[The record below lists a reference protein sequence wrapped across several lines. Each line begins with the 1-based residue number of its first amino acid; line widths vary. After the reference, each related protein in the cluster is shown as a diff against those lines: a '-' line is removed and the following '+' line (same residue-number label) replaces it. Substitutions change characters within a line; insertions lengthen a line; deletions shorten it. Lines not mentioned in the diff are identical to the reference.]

1 MRKRKKKA
9 IGSTEMTLLIV
20 LFLLVE
26 LWETDAISATG
37 VVGDKT
43 TIKCSHSNAYSNV
56 KYFCKATCDNE
67 DILVTSRE
75 TNKDSNGKYSI
86 ENNGNTFTVTISDL
100 TKDDSGTY
108 WCGIERFGL
117 DTYNEVVLTVTEE
130 DTKGHDSIH
139 RKSDLDETIN
149 TNSLSSEKLVYIGAG
164 LGVVLLVLAMVLLI
178 FFRHRK
184 RHISASSG
192 MHPDRVNATPCFQ
205 KQDAQHDTTSYSANE
220 DQQTDGSIDSIV
232 SSASNQHRNTSR
244 DNIYSN
250 ITVSSEPQIQ
260 PEDLFYST
268 ISFNGHTDISTV
280 TPRTAT
286 ATYSTL
292 KHTWT
297 DESTDDCSM
306 KKLQSILE
314 GRSVRTTPPIHRGS
328 SSRDSNCCIKTVE
341 NCTNCPTETMRI
353 TLKVFVCLMTV
364 SVSLLP
370 VMESKRGSVNKNCEN
385 TAVTFTAYRGGSVT
399 VNCTYPR
406 AEASSVKLFYRD
418 TTSLI
423 SSFQSQHTKRDR
435 FSLTDDRQQ
444 GVYTVI
450 ISSLNESDAGKYWC
464 AMEGVNDNSTT
475 CLTEILLRILNWE
488 DIKPLKISEH
498 LLQSVQ
504 ITCPYPKSH
513 EGNEKFLCK
522 GENPLNCE
530 ELIQTTKE
538 DNANK
543 GRFSIRD
550 NQRLA
555 YFYVYINHLT
565 EADSG
570 TYWCGSGRTMQH
582 DEYTKIHLSVV
593 AKGPKTK
600 TLDPPGQ
607 QTTTTEPGLTTI
619 KHRLGQNDDKDPV
632 SPSNKYDLNRIVGVG
647 LCLVLLVALSVVVLI
662 VYRRKCLKA
671 QGGSPKPR
679 TNAVHHSEKNN
690 EDHNYEEIQ
699 LQNQAESSPTTVY
712 ATVSLPA
719 DLLHYSSVTFHKNGN
734 SPSDTD
740 INGTALDATHPPA
753 AEQTLYSTVR
763 KSDEEQ

>member
-117 DTYNEVVLTVTEE
+117 DTYNEVVLTVTE
-130 DTKGHDSIH
+130 
-139 RKSDLDETIN
+139 
-149 TNSLSSEKLVYIGAG
+149 EKLVYIGAG

-306 KKLQSILE
+306 
-314 GRSVRTTPPIHRGS
+314 
-328 SSRDSNCCIKTVE
+328 
-341 NCTNCPTETMRI
+341 
-353 TLKVFVCLMTV
+353 
-364 SVSLLP
+364 
-370 VMESKRGSVNKNCEN
+370 
-385 TAVTFTAYRGGSVT
+385 
-399 VNCTYPR
+399 
-406 AEASSVKLFYRD
+406 
-418 TTSLI
+418 
-423 SSFQSQHTKRDR
+423 
-435 FSLTDDRQQ
+435 
-444 GVYTVI
+444 
-450 ISSLNESDAGKYWC
+450 
-464 AMEGVNDNSTT
+464 
-475 CLTEILLRILNWE
+475 
-488 DIKPLKISEH
+488 
-498 LLQSVQ
+498 
-504 ITCPYPKSH
+504 
-513 EGNEKFLCK
+513 
-522 GENPLNCE
+522 
-530 ELIQTTKE
+530 
-538 DNANK
+538 
-543 GRFSIRD
+543 
-550 NQRLA
+550 
-555 YFYVYINHLT
+555 
-565 EADSG
+565 
-570 TYWCGSGRTMQH
+570 
-582 DEYTKIHLSVV
+582 
-593 AKGPKTK
+593 
-600 TLDPPGQ
+600 
-607 QTTTTEPGLTTI
+607 
-619 KHRLGQNDDKDPV
+619 
-632 SPSNKYDLNRIVGVG
+632 
-647 LCLVLLVALSVVVLI
+647 
-662 VYRRKCLKA
+662 
-671 QGGSPKPR
+671 
-679 TNAVHHSEKNN
+679 
-690 EDHNYEEIQ
+690 
-699 LQNQAESSPTTVY
+699 
-712 ATVSLPA
+712 
-719 DLLHYSSVTFHKNGN
+719 
-734 SPSDTD
+734 
-740 INGTALDATHPPA
+740 
-753 AEQTLYSTVR
+753 
-763 KSDEEQ
+763 